1 MTNQV
6 IDNSAQDAF
15 GRVILWQYDKAKNL
29 VDLVASF
36 KSFYDNSTKYL
47 WDKLATEV
55 NVDNATDFGLSILGS
70 LIGCGR
76 PQGISTELYRK
87 FIKAKLRL
95 AMSNYS
101 IAALNEYLATVFDG
115 AVSVSCNGSKL
126 PTDEGYNPMTI
137 NWVIDGNAI
146 SNEAAALI
154 ASNPDF
160 CFSFP
165 AGVRDGTTVE
175 HVIFGFEGQEKNAD
189 TDPTTGGLD
198 DSNFLADFDDTQFI
212 PEEERVIS

>member
-6 IDNSAQDAF
+6 IDNSASEAF
-15 GRVILWQYDKAKNL
+15 GRVITWQYDKAENL

-36 KSFYDNSTKYL
+36 KSFFDNSTKLL
-47 WDKLATEV
+47 WDKIASEI
-55 NVDNATDFGLSILGS
+55 NVDDATDFGLSILGS
-70 LIGCGR
+70 LIGCNR
-76 PQGISTELYRK
+76 PDGISTELFRK
-87 FIKAKLRL
+87 FIKAKFRL

-115 AVSVSCNGSKL
+115 AVSVSDKGSML
-126 PTDEGYNPMTI
+126 PSETGYNPMTI
-137 NWVIDGNAI
+137 NWVIDEDAI
-146 SNEAAALI
+146 SEEAAALI
-154 ASNPDF
+154 ESDPDF

-175 HVIFGFEGQEKNAD
+175 HVIFGFTGQEKDAD